1 MSHTMFRLVRVMMCG
16 LFLLGVVGTASAQ
29 FKAGVQGTVTDVS
42 GGLVPEAKVTLTNTE
57 TGKTQETTTTAEGF
71 YRISGLAPGKYTL
84 TTEKPGYKKSF
95 LENVTVGAENVQG
108 LDILLE
114 TGDVTATVTVTAEA
128 ASPLETENAN
138 VTKGITAA
146 EIKRLPQVG
155 RDPYELARLTP
166 GIFGDSARSGN
177 GNAAGLPN
185 AGSDTGPGASNNSIF
200 QAENQP
206 QISANGQRISANNF
220 QVDGVSVNSLSH
232 GGAAVVT
239 PNQESVKE
247 VQISSTS
254 YSAEDGRN
262 SGAQIKV
269 VSQNGTNDFHGSA
282 FLKYNSPKLNAFN
295 GYRNDFGRGR
305 TERVERFFRQFGG
318 SLGGPLPLPRFGEG
332 GPSTIGGKNKSFFFL
347 SYEGLRENSTIPSV
361 QYVETAQYRQA
372 IINSRAGGVTAA
384 ILGSAGVTP
393 RIRSVLTSS
402 CADVNGPCQ
411 AVTGGLDVGSPSGGL
426 RQYLTFGSLTEGPL
440 DGIPDLQKV
449 LIGAP
454 TTNKP
459 NQYNA
464 RFDFYPTQ
472 NDQFAFS
479 TYMTRSFFIGS
490 DVGAAARPQADIT
503 STPHNQTFTA
513 LYNKTLSASLL
524 NEARFNFTRFA
535 YNEVQSSSQTNFGI
549 PRIEIQDLLRD
560 GSRIRFGANQAETTP
575 GIFSESTFEFR
586 DVVSKLVGNHSWKFG
601 GDFRRELNND
611 NLNGQS
617 RPLYTF
623 QGLFNYANDAPIFYQ
638 INADPR
644 TGGPADAQRHFIS
657 GGYGLFVQ
665 HDWKARPNLTLN
677 MGLRYEYFNVLKE
690 RDNKIANFIFGPGG
704 GLAGSRVAPTSQLY
718 KPDRNNFAP
727 RVGFAYSPKH
737 FGLENKLVLRGGFG
751 VSYNRIPAVVFANT
765 RGNPPFLARYQIC
778 CGTSPTGFSSPFAG
792 GQILYSLGANNSPFS
807 YPANPAL
814 ATGIDPATGAP
825 LNRSVEIYGALANTP
840 TAYVY
845 SYSFEGQYALPHSL
859 TAEVGYQGSSS
870 HKLIR
875 LVNQRFVQPVIPNNY
890 FAFAV
895 FIPTPDVNANY
906 NALNARLSR
915 RFSQGVQFDAIYR
928 FAKSIDT
935 LSNEG
940 PGAVTNQTFPQDL
953 RQERGPSDFDVRHTF
968 TFSGLWDLPIF
979 RNRKDGLGK
988 ALGGW
993 QINGIVTKHTGFPWT
1008 PHTGQCV
1015 QSANSQDFVC
1025 PSRPTRYFGGALTD
1039 TSNDAFTRLGGNFPG
1054 GGLKYFDPN
1063 NPGGKLLPGI
1073 GRNSFRGPKYFAVDL
1088 SAAKRTGLPAFLHL
1102 NEAAFFEFKAN
1113 FFNAFNNTN
1122 LAPFGFFSPLIDNPD
1137 FGRAKNALAGRVVE
1151 LQGRLSF

>member
-1 MSHTMFRLVRVMMCG
+1 SNE
-16 LFLLGVVGTASAQ
+16 
-29 FKAGVQGTVTDVS
+29 D
-42 GGLVPEAKVTLTNTE
+42 
-57 TGKTQETTTTAEGF
+57 GF
-71 YRISGLAPGKYTL
+71 YRIVGLAPGKYVL
-84 TTEKPGYKKSF
+84 TVEKAGYKKSV
-95 LENVTVGAENVQG
+95 LENVSVGAEAVQG
-108 LDILLE
+108 LNVVLQAGE
-114 TGDVTATVTVTAEA
+114 VTASVTVTDEA
-128 ASPLETENAN
+128 TEQLETENGN
-138 VTKGITAA
+138 VAKGITSA

-166 GIFGDSARSGN
+166 GIFGDGARSGN

-220 QVDGVSVNSLSH
+220 QIDGVSVNSLTH
-232 GGAAVVT
+232 GGAAVIT

-247 VQISSTS
+247 VQITSSS

-269 VSQNGTNDFHGSA
+269 VSQNGTNEFHGSA
-282 FLKYNSPKLNAFN
+282 FFKYNSPKLNAFN
-295 GYRNDFGRGR
+295 KYPNDFGRGM

-332 GPSTIGGKNKSFFFL
+332 GPSMIGGKDKSFFFF
-347 SYEGLRENSTIPSV
+347 SYEGLRETSTIPAV
-361 QYVETAQYRQA
+361 KYVETAQFRQSVLSA
-372 IINSRAGGVTAA
+372 RAGGVTAA
-384 ILGSAGVTP
+384 ILGSAGVAP
-393 RIRSVLTSS
+393 RIGAVLTPS

-411 AVTGGLDVGSPSGGL
+411 VVGNGLDVGSLSGGL
-426 RQYLTFGSLTEGPL
+426 RQYLTFGTLAEGPL
-440 DGIPDLQKV
+440 DGIPDLQKA
-449 LIGAP
+449 LIAAP

-464 RFDFYPTQ
+464 RFDFYPTS
-472 NDQFAFS
+472 NDQIAFS

-503 STPHNQTFTA
+503 STPHNTTFTA
-513 LYNKTLSASLL
+513 LYNKTISASLL

-535 YNEVQSSSQTNFGI
+535 FNEVESSSETNFGI
-549 PRIEIQDLLRD
+549 PRIEIQDLLKSD
-560 GSRIRFGANQAETTP
+560 RIKFGANQAETTP
-575 GIFSESTFEFR
+575 GIFSESTLEFR
-586 DVVSKLVGNHSWKFG
+586 DVVSNVRGNHALKVG

-611 NLNGQS
+611 NLNGMS

-623 QGLFNYANDAPIFYQ
+623 QGLFNYANDAPIFLQ

-644 TGGPADAQRHFIS
+644 TGGVADAQRHFIS

-665 HDWKARPNLTLN
+665 DDWKARPNLTLN

-690 RDNKIANFIFGPGG
+690 RDDKVANFVFGPGG
-704 GLAGSRVAPTSQLY
+704 GLAGSKVVPTNELY

-727 RVGFAYSPKH
+727 RLGFAYSPKY

-751 VSYNRIPAVVFANT
+751 VSYNRIPTVVFANT
-765 RGNPPFLARYQIC
+765 RGNPPFFARFTIC

-792 GQILYSLGANNSPFS
+792 GQILYSLGASNSPFS

-814 ATGIDPATGAP
+814 ALGINPATGAP
-825 LNRSVEIYGALANTP
+825 PNGGVEIYGALADTP

-845 SYSFEGQYALPHSL
+845 SYSFEGQYALPHNL

-875 LVNQRFVQPVIPNNY
+875 LVNQRFVQPVIPDNY
-890 FAFAV
+890 FARAV

-915 RFSQGVQFDAIYR
+915 RFSQGYQFDAIYR
-928 FAKSIDT
+928 WAKSIDT

-953 RQERGPSDFDVRHTF
+953 SQERGPSDYDVRHTF
-968 TFSGLWDLPIF
+968 TLSGLWDLPIF

-993 QINGIVTKHTGFPWT
+993 QINGILTKHTGFPWT

-1025 PSRPTRYFGGALTD
+1025 PSRPTRYFGGALDD
-1039 TSNDAFTRLGGNFPG
+1039 TSNEAFTRPGGNFPG
-1054 GGLKYFDPN
+1054 GGLVYFDPN
-1063 NPGGKLLPGI
+1063 NPGGRLPPGI

-1088 SAAKRTGLPAFLHL
+1088 SIAKRTGLPSAFHL
-1102 NEAAFFEFKAN
+1102 NEAAFFEVKAN
-1113 FFNAFNNTN
+1113 FFNTFNNTN
-1122 LAPFGFFSPLIDNPD
+1122 LAPFGFFSPEIDSRD